1 MIVMENVS
9 KEYKNGVHALRD
21 ISILPLMMENLCTSS
36 DRPAQVNLH

>member
-21 ISILPLMMENLCTSS
+21 INLAIDDLS
-36 DRPAQVNLH
+36 LIHI